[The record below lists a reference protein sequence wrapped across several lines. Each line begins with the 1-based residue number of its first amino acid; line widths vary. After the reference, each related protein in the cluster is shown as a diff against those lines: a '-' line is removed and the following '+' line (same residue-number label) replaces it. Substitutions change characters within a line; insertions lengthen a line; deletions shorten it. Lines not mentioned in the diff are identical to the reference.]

1 MKTNIAQQ
9 AMPLVL
15 EALAGETL
23 MEPVIFTRLVTDM
36 GFDPYADVPGFTAW
50 DLPACEPLPPTS
62 VREMIEQ
69 ITGTEYT
76 AWAAS
81 DIAQMLDWLNMQH
94 TREMPTIDGEIVTTG
109 G

>member
-1 MKTNIAQQ
+1 MTVDLVTQDAAQ
-9 AMPLVL
+9 L
-15 EALAGETL
+15 LAGLHDTEL
-23 MEPVIFTRLVTDM
+23 MPAVIFDSLVTAM
-36 GFDPYADVPGFTAW
+36 GFDPYAGIAGFTPW
-50 DLPACEPLPPTS
+50 DMPACEPLPPTS

-94 TREMPTIDGEIVTTG
+94 TREMPTIDGEIVTAVE
-109 G
+109 